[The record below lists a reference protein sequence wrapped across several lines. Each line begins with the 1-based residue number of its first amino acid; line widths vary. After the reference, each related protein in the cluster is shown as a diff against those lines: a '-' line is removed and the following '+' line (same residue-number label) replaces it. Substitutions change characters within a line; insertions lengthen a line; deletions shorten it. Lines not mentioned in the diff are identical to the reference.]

1 MREKGRGE
9 LGTSPWPSRR
19 RGGLGGGG
27 GGDDDEERRGQGCS
41 GLGFPFFPPRL
52 LSSSSLVAEEKAGP

>member
-1 MREKGRGE
+1 
-9 LGTSPWPSRR
+9 
-19 RGGLGGGG
+19 LGGGG